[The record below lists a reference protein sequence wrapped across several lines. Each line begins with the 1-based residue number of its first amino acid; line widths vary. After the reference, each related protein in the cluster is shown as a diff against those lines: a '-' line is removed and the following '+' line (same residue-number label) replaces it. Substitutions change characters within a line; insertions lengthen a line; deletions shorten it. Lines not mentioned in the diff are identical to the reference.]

1 MSVLQEH
8 QLRRRDNSCR
18 PDKAEPPSG
27 RNRQKQKALSSD
39 RALRFARKLSHILLY
54 APSFPSL
61 AALLLRKV
69 LRTQL

>member
-39 RALRFARKLSHILLY
+39 RASHILLY